1 METPRHIILV
11 EPIIFPA
18 LEEFCGGMDVTNVLV
33 YGFPGFGFFD
43 EDEVH
48 EAIDFLVGRGM
59 TFRLL
64 SDATPNP
71 DIPSPPTLES
81 QSLRRSPESAER

>member
-1 METPRHIILV
+1 M
-11 EPIIFPA
+11 
-18 LEEFCGGMDVTNVLV
+18 LV

-48 EAIDFLVGRGM
+48 EEIDFLVGRGM

-81 QSLRRSPESAER
+81 QSPRRSPESAVKGRQALVNSAVVYYGV